1 MSVCTSHVWAQMSG
15 QRYAV
20 CVHKPTGVSGDVVLH
35 DDLESVPQ
43 FAGDVVE
50 DLEVALE
57 PVRPAT
63 VNVQQEL
70 NRSGP
75 RAASATTVHSHP

>member
-1 MSVCTSHVWAQMSG
+1 MSVCTSDPRSVDDVMCLFAP
-15 QRYAV
+15 
-20 CVHKPTGVSGDVVLH
+20 HKPTGVSGDVVLH

>member
-1 MSVCTSHVWAQMSG
+1 MSVSTSHVWVQMSV
-15 QRYAV
+15 QRYVV
-20 CVHKPTGVSGDVVLH
+20 CTHKPTGVSGDVVLH

-75 RAASATTVHSHP
+75 RAASATTVHLHP